1 MTMTSEDKQDIRKEQ
16 LISQLKKMP
25 IVRAAC
31 EKMGVSRATYYRW
44 LQDDQEFREAAET
57 ALQGGKD
64 EVNDVAEAQLIKA
77 IQSGN
82 MTGIIY
88 WLKNHHIDYNS
99 KLAQRQLL
107 QKRSDVLNKKETE
120 ILQRA
125 LKLLN
130 TKNSFTPPSNE

>member
-1 MTMTSEDKQDIRKEQ
+1 MTMTTETKQDIRKEQ

-99 KLAQRQLL
+99 KLAQKQLL
-107 QKRSDVLNKKETE
+107 QKRSDVLNNKETE
-120 ILQRA
+120 ILQSA

-130 TKNSFTPPSNE
+130 AKNSFTTPPNE

>member
-1 MTMTSEDKQDIRKEQ
+1 MTTESKQDVRKEQ
-16 LISQLKKMP
+16 LISQLGKMP

-44 LQDDQEFREAAET
+44 LRDDDEFREAAEK

-99 KLAQRQLL
+99 KLAQRQLI
-107 QKRSDVLNKKETE
+107 QRKNDVLNKTETE
-120 ILQRA
+120 VLQKA

-130 TKNSFTPPSNE
+130 TKNSFTPSSNE

>member
-1 MTMTSEDKQDIRKEQ
+1 
-16 LISQLKKMP
+16 MP

-31 EKMGVSRATYYRW
+31 EKVGVSRATYYRW
-44 LQDDQEFREAAET
+44 IRDDQEFREAAET

-77 IQSGN
+77 IQVGN

-99 KLAQRQLL
+99 KLAQRHLL
-107 QKRSDVLNKKETE
+107 QRKGVALNEKETE
-120 ILQRA
+120 ILKKA
-125 LKLLN
+125 LKLLGA
-130 TKNSFTPPSNE
+130 KTPFNPIQDE

>member
-1 MTMTSEDKQDIRKEQ
+1 MTMTTETKQDIRKEQ
-16 LISQLKKMP
+16 LINQLKKMP

-44 LQDDQEFREAAET
+44 IDHDQEFREAAET

-99 KLAQRQLL
+99 KLAQKQLL
-107 QKRSDVLNKKETE
+107 QKRSDILNNKETE
-120 ILQRA
+120 ILQNA

-130 TKNSFTPPSNE
+130 AKNSFTPPPNE